1 MMLETGQHVTL
12 ATSSGGVWLVL
23 LLHVVAGA
31 VALVSGFVAVAVA
44 KGDRWH
50 HVTGKT
56 FVFSMIVMGL
66 LGSVI
71 SVYEGKSIVGG
82 TFAAYLVFTGF
93 TTVRPW
99 GGAHRQRWAVALTG
113 LAFALAAAQLAFG
126 VVALDRPGHMLNGV
140 PAGMILFLGTVSLLA
155 AVGDLRVVV
164 KGELRGSRRLA
175 RHLWRMCFGL
185 FIASGSFFLGQMKFL
200 PESLR
205 VLPVLGLLAV
215 APLLFLL
222 YWMWRVRLRQRMQ
235 GLALRGGAALAH
247 PS

>member
-1 MMLETGQHVTL
+1 MLATEQQVTL
-12 ATSSGGVWLVL
+12 ATSSGGVWLTL
-23 LLHVVAGA
+23 LFHVMAGA
-31 VALVSGFVAVAVA
+31 VALVSGVFAVSVA
-44 KGDRWH
+44 KGDRLH
-50 HVTGKT
+50 RVTGMT

-82 TFAAYLVFTGF
+82 TFAAYLVFTAF

-99 GGAHRQRWAVALTG
+99 GGAHRQRWAVALTV
-113 LAFALAAAQLAFG
+113 LAFALAAAQLGFG
-126 VVALDRPGHMLNGV
+126 VVALDRPGNMLNGV
-140 PAGMILFLGTVSLLA
+140 PAGMILFIGTVSLLA

-164 KGELRGSRRLA
+164 KGELRGARRLA

-205 VLPVLGLLAV
+205 ILPVLGLLAV

-222 YWMWRVRLRQRMQ
+222 YWMWRVRLRHRMQ
-235 GLALRGGAALAH
+235 GMALRGGAALAH

>member
-1 MMLETGQHVTL
+1 MLATAQHVTL
-12 ATSSGGVWLVL
+12 ATSSGGVWLTL
-23 LLHVVAGA
+23 LLHVIAGA

-44 KGDRWH
+44 KGGRLH
-50 HVTGKT
+50 RVTGLT
-56 FVFSMIVMGL
+56 FVVSMIVMGV

-71 SVYEGKSIVGG
+71 SVYEGKSIAGG
-82 TFAAYLVFTGF
+82 TFAAYLVFTAF

-99 GGAHRQRWAVALTG
+99 GGVHRQRWAVALTV
-113 LAFALAAAQLAFG
+113 LAFGLAAAQLWFG
-126 VVALDRPGHMLNGV
+126 VVALDRPGNTLNGV

-155 AVGDLRVVV
+155 AIGDLRVVV

-205 VLPVLGLLAV
+205 SLPVLGLLAV

-235 GLALRGGAALAH
+235 GMALRGGAALAH